1 MIQDSYCWQISVF
14 QDFVLFLF
22 FLFGQKLKSKDNS
35 QMEKEIFQYQTVW
48 VQVMKQFLQHVE
60 VTEVR
65 QEWEVYFFLVQN
77 QFFYKYQFTCIF

>member
-65 QEWEVYFFLVQN
+65 QEWEVYFFCGPEPVFL
-77 QFFYKYQFTCIF
+77 